1 MLWHAAG
8 LLRRPLEPPV
18 QPDREEARRWAAEE
32 LSKREYREAA
42 PGWLETLWQQF
53 LDWLQS
59 VTDGLSPAGGPPVA
73 PFIGLGI
80 AILVGVAIIL
90 ARPRLNARR
99 RAPREIFDADAAAT
113 AADYRER
120 AKAAA
125 ARGDW
130 PAAVVEQFRGLVG
143 AAEDRAVLDP
153 RPGRT
158 ADEAAG
164 SSLRLPGGRRQTR
177 RRRPPV
183 RRRPLRRRG
192 RPANRLHRPG
202 GTGLKPGKTNAYLRR
217 GRAGRTGGAQMT
229 HLPRTEPA
237 ATEGMGEETPTVG
250 GLPAGV

>member
-1 MLWHAAG
+1 MSTVSFVPILQHATA
-8 LLRRPLEPPV
+8 LLKRTLEPPV
-18 QPDREEARRWAAEE
+18 QPNRDEARRWAVEE

-59 VTDGLSPAGGPPVA
+59 VTDGHSPAEGPPVA

-80 AILVGVAIIL
+80 AILIAVAIIL

-99 RAPREIFDADAAAT
+99 RARKEIFDVE

-130 PAAVVEQFRGLVG
+130 AAAVVEQFRALVSS
-143 AAEDRAVLDP
+143 AEDRAVLDP
-153 RPGRT
+153 QPGRT

-164 SSLRLPGGRRQTR
+164 QLSRAFPAASDNLEAAARMFDAVRYGSGSALAADHAAVAELDSTLEGLTPSYADAAPGGLA
-177 RRRPPV
+177 V
-183 RRRPLRRRG
+183 
-192 RPANRLHRPG
+192 
-202 GTGLKPGKTNAYLRR
+202 
-217 GRAGRTGGAQMT
+217 
-229 HLPRTEPA
+229 PR
-237 ATEGMGEETPTVG
+237 
-250 GLPAGV
+250 

>member
-1 MLWHAAG
+1 MSTVGFVPALQHATA
-8 LLRRPLEPPV
+8 LLNRTMEPPV

-59 VTDGLSPAGGPPVA
+59 VTDGQSPAEGPPVA

-80 AILVGVAIIL
+80 AILIAVAIIL

-99 RAPREIFDADAAAT
+99 RAPKEIFDAETVAT

-130 PAAVVEQFRGLVG
+130 AAAVVEQFRALVNS
-143 AAEDRAVLDP
+143 AEDRAVLDP
-153 RPGRT
+153 QPGRT

-164 SSLRLPGGRRQTR
+164 QLSRAFPAASDKLEAAARMFDAVRYGSGSAVAADHAAVAELDSTLERLTSSYAEAAPGGLA
-177 RRRPPV
+177 V
-183 RRRPLRRRG
+183 
-192 RPANRLHRPG
+192 
-202 GTGLKPGKTNAYLRR
+202 
-217 GRAGRTGGAQMT
+217 
-229 HLPRTEPA
+229 PR
-237 ATEGMGEETPTVG
+237 
-250 GLPAGV
+250 

>member
-1 MLWHAAG
+1 MMAVGLLPGLQRARG
-8 LLRRPLEPPV
+8 LLRRSLEPPV
-18 QPDREEARRWAAEE
+18 QPDRDEARRWAAEE

-59 VTDGLSPAGGPPVA
+59 VTDGQSPADGPPVA

-99 RAPREIFDADAAAT
+99 RAPQEIFDAGTAAT

-130 PAAVVEQFRGLVG
+130 AAAVVEQFRALVSS
-143 AAEDRAVLDP
+143 AENRAVLDP

-158 ADEAAG
+158 ADEAARQLTRAFPAAGAKLDAASLIFDAVRYG
-164 SSLRLPGGRRQTR
+164 SGSALAADYAAMVELDSALERLTPSYAEAAPGGLA
-177 RRRPPV
+177 V
-183 RRRPLRRRG
+183 
-192 RPANRLHRPG
+192 
-202 GTGLKPGKTNAYLRR
+202 
-217 GRAGRTGGAQMT
+217 
-229 HLPRTEPA
+229 PR
-237 ATEGMGEETPTVG
+237 
-250 GLPAGV
+250 

>member
-1 MLWHAAG
+1 MSPVGFVPVLQHATA
-8 LLRRPLEPPV
+8 LLNRTLEPPV
-18 QPDREEARRWAAEE
+18 QPGREEARRWAAEK

-59 VTDGLSPAGGPPVA
+59 VTDGQSPAEGPPVG

-80 AILVGVAIIL
+80 AILIAVAIIL

-99 RAPREIFDADAAAT
+99 RPPKEIFDAEAAAT

-130 PAAVVEQFRGLVG
+130 AAAVVEQFRALVSS
-143 AAEDRAVLDP
+143 AEDRAVLDP
-153 RPGRT
+153 QPGRT

-164 SSLRLPGGRRQTR
+164 QLIRAFPAASGRLEAAARMFDAVRYGSGSAVAADHAAVAGLDSTLERLTPSYAGAAPGGLA
-177 RRRPPV
+177 V
-183 RRRPLRRRG
+183 
-192 RPANRLHRPG
+192 
-202 GTGLKPGKTNAYLRR
+202 
-217 GRAGRTGGAQMT
+217 
-229 HLPRTEPA
+229 PR
-237 ATEGMGEETPTVG
+237 
-250 GLPAGV
+250 

>member
-1 MLWHAAG
+1 MIAVG
-8 LLRRPLEPPV
+8 LLPGLQGATGLLQRTLEPPV
-18 QPDREEARRWAAEE
+18 RPDRDEARRWAAEE

-42 PGWLETLWQQF
+42 PNWLETLWQQF

-59 VTDGLSPAGGPPVA
+59 VADGQSPADGPPVA

-99 RAPREIFDADAAAT
+99 RAPKEIFDAGTAAT
-113 AADYRER
+113 AADYRGR

-130 PAAVVEQFRGLVG
+130 AAAVVEQFRALVSS
-143 AAEDRAVLDP
+143 AEDRAVLDP

-164 SSLRLPGGRRQTR
+164 QLTRAFPAASDRLDAASRIFDTVRYGSGSALAADYAAMVELDSTLERLTPSYAGAAPGGLAV
-177 RRRPPV
+177 P
-183 RRRPLRRRG
+183 
-192 RPANRLHRPG
+192 
-202 GTGLKPGKTNAYLRR
+202 K
-217 GRAGRTGGAQMT
+217 
-229 HLPRTEPA
+229 
-237 ATEGMGEETPTVG
+237 
-250 GLPAGV
+250 

>member
-1 MLWHAAG
+1 MIAVGLLPGLQRATG
-8 LLRRPLEPPV
+8 LLRRSLEPPV
-18 QPDREEARRWAAEE
+18 QPDRDEARRWAAEE

-59 VTDGLSPAGGPPVA
+59 VTDGQSPADGPPVA

-80 AILVGVAIIL
+80 AILIGVAIIL

-99 RAPREIFDADAAAT
+99 RATREIFDAATAAT
-113 AADYRER
+113 AADYRGR

-130 PAAVVEQFRGLVG
+130 AAAVVEQFRALVSS
-143 AAEDRAVLDP
+143 AEDRAVLDP

-164 SSLRLPGGRRQTR
+164 QLTRAFPAAGDRLDAASRIFDAVRYGSGSALAADYAAMVELDSTLERLTPSYAEAAPGGLA
-177 RRRPPV
+177 V
-183 RRRPLRRRG
+183 
-192 RPANRLHRPG
+192 
-202 GTGLKPGKTNAYLRR
+202 
-217 GRAGRTGGAQMT
+217 
-229 HLPRTEPA
+229 PR
-237 ATEGMGEETPTVG
+237 
-250 GLPAGV
+250 

>member
-1 MLWHAAG
+1 MSAAG
-8 LLRRPLEPPV
+8 LLTALQHSTLLLQRTLEPPV
-18 QPDREEARRWAAEE
+18 QPDREEARRWAMEE

-59 VTDGLSPAGGPPVA
+59 VTDGQSPADGPPVA

-99 RAPREIFDADAAAT
+99 RAPKEIFDAEVTAT

-130 PAAVVEQFRGLVG
+130 AAAVVEQFRALVSS
-143 AAEDRAVLDP
+143 AEDRAVLDP
-153 RPGRT
+153 QPGRT

-164 SSLRLPGGRRQTR
+164 QLTRAFPAASDRLDAAARMFDAVRYGSGSAAAADYAAMVELDSTLERLTPSYAAAAPGGLA
-177 RRRPPV
+177 V
-183 RRRPLRRRG
+183 
-192 RPANRLHRPG
+192 
-202 GTGLKPGKTNAYLRR
+202 
-217 GRAGRTGGAQMT
+217 
-229 HLPRTEPA
+229 PR
-237 ATEGMGEETPTVG
+237 
-250 GLPAGV
+250 

>member
-1 MLWHAAG
+1 MSSVCFLPMLWHAAG

-164 SSLRLPGGRRQTR
+164 QLSGAFPAAGDKLAAAARLFDAVRYGGAGAQPTDYTALVELDSSLEKLTPTYGEAAPGGLA
-177 RRRPPV
+177 V
-183 RRRPLRRRG
+183 
-192 RPANRLHRPG
+192 
-202 GTGLKPGKTNAYLRR
+202 
-217 GRAGRTGGAQMT
+217 
-229 HLPRTEPA
+229 PR
-237 ATEGMGEETPTVG
+237 
-250 GLPAGV
+250 